1 MFNTEDTQRLVQNF
15 AKESESYLRQLHVWL
30 GTASAGGAIAMATL
44 AANLPEPSYSFEFL
58 LVSFW
63 CFLVGVVSAGSAV
76 FALAMRASAKEVHF
90 ASAHNRESINS
101 AIKAIPEIIAS
112 TKSLADS
119 NNKERNELVEK
130 SEKEH
135 KIAEKA
141 WERQLRWNI
150 FCVLALV
157 VSSLAF
163 IGGFAWPLVQIGMF
177 DKQITHTI
185 AIEVGSDN

>member
-1 MFNTEDTQRLVQNF
+1 M
-15 AKESESYLRQLHVWL
+15 
-30 GTASAGGAIAMATL
+30 GTL
-44 AANLPEPSYSFEFL
+44 AANLPDPSYSFEFL

-63 CFLVGVVSAGSAV
+63 CFLAGVVSAGFAV
-76 FALAMRASAKEVHF
+76 FALAMRASAKGVHF

-112 TKSLADS
+112 PKSLAEGP
-119 NNKERNELVEK
+119 NKKRTELIEK
-130 SEKEH
+130 SREEH

-141 WERQLRWNI
+141 WKRQLRWNI
-150 FCVLALV
+150 FCAFALV
-157 VSSLAF
+157 VSSLSF
-163 IGGFAWPLVQIGMF
+163 IGGFAWPLVQIGVF

>member
-1 MFNTEDTQRLVQNF
+1 MVNSEDTRRLVQNF

-30 GTASAGGAIAMATL
+30 GTGSAGGAIAMATL
-44 AANLPEPSYSFEFL
+44 AANLPDPSYSFEFL

-63 CFLVGVVSAGSAV
+63 CFLAGVVSAGFAV

-112 TKSLADS
+112 PKSLADS
-119 NNKERNELVEK
+119 QNKDRNELIEK
-130 SEKEH
+130 SGEEH
-135 KIAEKA
+135 KKAEEA
-141 WERQLRWNI
+141 WELQLRWNI
-150 FCVLALV
+150 CCAFALV
-157 VSSLAF
+157 ISSLSF
-163 IGGFAWPLVQIGMF
+163 IGGFAWPLVKIGMF
-177 DKQITHTI
+177 DKNITHTI